1 MDQNNNIS
9 LKSNKNAEELVLNSD
24 VYQQYKTIYD
34 RNKDI
39 TILYYRCKY
48 MRKKHYLCN
57 VYLKVTSGVCDIID
71 DSKHTC
77 QQMKQ

>member
-24 VYQQYKTIYD
+24 VNQQYKTIYD

-48 MRKKHYLCN
+48 ICVKN
-57 VYLKVTSGVCDIID
+57 IICAMY
-71 DSKHTC
+71 T
-77 QQMKQ
+77 